1 MTPAPPLFHWP
12 QGATANVEMF
22 WRWLHI
28 VSAILWIGL
37 LYFFNLISTPFAAQL
52 DPGTRTR
59 ILPMLMW
66 RTLNWFRWGSLVTV
80 FSGLA
85 YLGQIVGAEAK
96 NGHGNAGLFFGSWF
110 FIWIVVWVLF
120 YLLLRTGSAPGLYA
134 GTTVVIIAAS
144 WLFLHVN
151 SHGWESNRSLS
162 IGIGGG
168 MGLLLLLNVWGIVWR
183 ANKNILRWMEATS
196 GTGTSMP
203 PALAL
208 LGRQAALASRF
219 SFYLT
224 FVIIFFMGTASHF
237 PLFGV

>member
-1 MTPAPPLFHWP
+1 MAPPSLFHWP

-28 VSAILWIGL
+28 VSAILWIGF
-37 LYFFNLISTPFAAQL
+37 LYFFNLVSTQFSAQL

-66 RTLNWFRWGSLVTV
+66 RALNWFRWGSLVTV
-80 FSGLA
+80 LSGLA
-85 YLGQIVGAEAK
+85 YLGQIVGPEAK
-96 NGHGNAGLFFGSWF
+96 NGHGNAGLYFGSWF
-110 FIWIVVWVLF
+110 GIWIVVWVLF
-120 YLLLRTGSAPGLYA
+120 YLLLRTGNAAALYA

-144 WLFLHVN
+144 WLFLRIN
-151 SHGWESNRSLS
+151 SHGWESNRSLAA
-162 IGIGGG
+162 GIGGG
-168 MGLLLLLNVWGIVWR
+168 MGLFLLLNVWGIVWR
-183 ANKNILRWMEATS
+183 ANKKILRWMEATS
-196 GTGTSMP
+196 GTGTPMP

-208 LGRQAALASRF
+208 LGQQAALTSRF

-224 FVIIFFMGTASHF
+224 FVIIFFMGAASHF